1 LTTAETVKMD
11 TPDSRATSE
20 MLAALPGSFGLVFL
34 STFLEEGMGMNGNEH
49 IRLPAS
55 VQNV

>member
-1 LTTAETVKMD
+1 MD